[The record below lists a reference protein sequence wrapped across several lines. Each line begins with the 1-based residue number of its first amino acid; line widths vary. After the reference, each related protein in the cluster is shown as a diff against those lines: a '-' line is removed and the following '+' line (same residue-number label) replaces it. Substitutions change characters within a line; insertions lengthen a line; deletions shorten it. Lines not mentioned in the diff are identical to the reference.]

1 LFSKVSKAIETK
13 KNADFGIH
21 RIGFNYVV
29 NPRWQRVTQKRYFF
43 FLVSYQRMRAMVGKW
58 QIMAGNGRS
67 WLGSFPLNGNA
78 ATKGLF
84 SHDFSAIRS
93 R

>member
-1 LFSKVSKAIETK
+1 LFSKVSKAIETKK

-58 QIMAGNGRS
+58 QIVAGNGKIMV
-67 WLGSFPLNGNA
+67 G
-78 ATKGLF
+78 KF
-84 SHDFSAIRS
+84 ST
-93 R
+93 